1 MAGSTWGEFFRGL
14 SVRRQGFFR
23 ELGGLISIIVVVGFA
38 LASAVWGSWLGI
50 SIVGLLA
57 FLLVVGW
64 CLDVFTRPL
73 KKMQPNDVVHTV
85 REMVLISYVFVL
97 IALSVAFLP
106 PVVLGID
113 YYLKSKD
120 STDSAT
126 PSAFYRAMVDSPV
139 GLVRGC
145 VHTRKETEWELA
157 CPSPSPQAIATP
169 GITAPINPALA
180 SSPHAVA
187 TPAQKLDDTYA
198 GQWLFKIGGSALQDE
213 ENVPIA
219 ARSALFYPVMVFG
232 GLAVPWYFIMLAI
245 MGAAVSMARR
255 VPEYQR
261 DVNVPDPSD
270 DAKTPDAALDP
281 PNSPPIPKDDGKS
294 SAPDVKSNLISAV
307 QVRELLV
314 FQIMQVLSAPLIAIT
329 AYNAMM
335 PTSRSSSVALA
346 FASGFASESV
356 LLVIS
361 SIAEK
366 IKPDIMAPEKK

>member
-1 MAGSTWGEFFRGL
+1 MAGSTRGEFFRGL
-14 SVRRQGFFR
+14 TARTQDFFR
-23 ELGGLISIIVVVGFA
+23 ELGGPISIIVVVGFA

-50 SIVGLLA
+50 SIVALLA
-57 FLLVVGW
+57 FLLIAGW

-73 KKMQPNDVVHTV
+73 KRMEPDDVVSTV

-106 PVVLGID
+106 PFVLGIEN
-113 YYLKSKD
+113 YLKS
-120 STDSAT
+120 DSAT

-145 VHTRKETEWELA
+145 VHTRKETEWELS
-157 CPSPSPQAIATP
+157 CPTPAPSPQAIATP
-169 GITAPINPALA
+169 GITAPTDPAQA
-180 SSPHAVA
+180 SSAHAPA
-187 TPAQKLDDTYA
+187 TPVAKPEDTYA
-198 GQWLFKIGGSALQDE
+198 GQWLFKIGGTALSDDQ
-213 ENVPIA
+213 NVPSA
-219 ARSALFYPVMVFG
+219 ARSALFYPVTVYG

-261 DVNVPDPSD
+261 DVHVPDPTD
-270 DAKTPDAALDP
+270 DGKTPDAAADP
-281 PNSPPIPKDDGKS
+281 ANAPPTPKDDGKS
-294 SAPDVKSNLISAV
+294 PGPDGKSNTLSPV

-366 IKPDIMAPEKK
+366 IKPEAAATEKK

>member
-14 SVRRQGFFR
+14 TVRTQGFFR
-23 ELGGLISIIVVVGFA
+23 ELGGPISIIVVIGFA
-38 LASAVWGSWLGI
+38 LASAIWGSWLGI
-50 SIVGLLA
+50 SIVALLA
-57 FLLVVGW
+57 FLLIAGW

-73 KKMQPNDVVHTV
+73 KRMEPDDVVHTV

-97 IALSVAFLP
+97 FALSVAFLP
-106 PVVLGID
+106 PFVLGID
-113 YYLKSKD
+113 YYLNSKN
-120 STDSAT
+120 STDSTT

-145 VHTRKETEWELA
+145 VHTRKETEWELS
-157 CPSPSPQAIATP
+157 CPSPSAQATP
-169 GITAPINPALA
+169 TTRITAPTDAA
-180 SSPHAVA
+180 QVSSPHAAA
-187 TPAQKLDDTYA
+187 TPAEKPEDTYA
-198 GQWLFKIGGSALQDE
+198 GQWLFKIGGSALKDE
-213 ENVPIA
+213 EHVPIA
-219 ARSALFYPVMVFG
+219 ARSALFYPVMVYG

-261 DVNVPDPSD
+261 DVHVPDPSD
-270 DAKTPDAALDP
+270 DGKTPDAAADP
-281 PNSPPIPKDDGKS
+281 ANAPPIPKDDES
-294 SAPDVKSNLISAV
+294 QSRDVKSNTLSPV

-329 AYNAMM
+329 AYNAMI

-366 IKPDIMAPEKK
+366 IKPDKTAPEKK